1 MTTAVFGSLDKRTD
15 WSLTLSSPSKTMV
28 AIQLD
33 EVIPLLNA
41 ADEEAR
47 RGSYVAV
54 MLCYEAA
61 PAFDYAL
68 STQASTALPLAWAA
82 VFPSTSRGSPKE
94 AGSYSIGE
102 WTAQISRDDYNRAI
116 SKVHELIRTGDT
128 YQVNYTFPV
137 ISQFSGDPFA
147 YYQDLHLAQ
156 GASFSV
162 FLDLGRYQILSLSP
176 ELFFE
181 RRDLNVR
188 TKPMKGTVQRGRW
201 IQEDRELAMWLA
213 GSVKDRAENVMI
225 VDLLRNDLGKVSI
238 TGSVRVSSLCELERF
253 ETVWQMT
260 STVESELKPGTSL
273 VDLMSALFPCG
284 SITGAPKIRTMEI
297 IRELEPHTRGVYTGT
312 IGFLRPGG
320 DCMFNVAIRTVTID
334 SATGTAL
341 FGVGGGIT
349 IDSTAAKEYEE
360 CLVKSQFLQV
370 EPVSFELFETMLLED
385 GEIFLLERHLVRLKD
400 SANYFGF
407 RFAES
412 NFISALDGL
421 KNLHRAGSWKVKLTL
436 AKDGN
441 FSTAISSLECGD
453 LSPLSKERHWRIGL
467 ASRPIDPNDRFLFH
481 KTTRRDF
488 YLTEL
493 GARPDCDDLLFFNER
508 GELTESSIANVVVEL
523 EGKLVTPPVS
533 AGLLAGSF
541 RAQLIEAGEIEER
554 TITLAELQSI
564 TKIFLINSV
573 RRWVQAEIICPK
585 PNSNSRLYHFNKYC

>member
-1 MTTAVFGSLDKRTD
+1 
-15 WSLTLSSPSKTMV
+15 
-28 AIQLD
+28 
-33 EVIPLLNA
+33 
-41 ADEEAR
+41 
-47 RGSYVAV
+47 
-54 MLCYEAA
+54 
-61 PAFDYAL
+61 
-68 STQASTALPLAWAA
+68 
-82 VFPSTSRGSPKE
+82 
-94 AGSYSIGE
+94 
-102 WTAQISRDDYNRAI
+102 
-116 SKVHELIRTGDT
+116 
-128 YQVNYTFPV
+128 
-137 ISQFSGDPFA
+137 
-147 YYQDLHLAQ
+147 
-156 GASFSV
+156 
-162 FLDLGRYQILSLSP
+162 
-176 ELFFE
+176 
-181 RRDLNVR
+181 
-188 TKPMKGTVQRGRW
+188 
-201 IQEDRELAMWLA
+201 
-213 GSVKDRAENVMI
+213 
-225 VDLLRNDLGKVSI
+225 
-238 TGSVRVSSLCELERF
+238 
-253 ETVWQMT
+253 MT

-360 CLVKSQFLQV
+360 CLVKSRFLQV

-412 NFISALDGL
+412 NFISALNGL

-436 AKDGN
+436 AKDGT

-453 LSPLSKERHWRIGL
+453 LSPLWDSEPSDPLPEILLYQSGDRSPHSKERHWRVGL
-467 ASRPIDPNDRFLFH
+467 ASRPVDPNDRFLFH

-533 AGLLAGSF
+533 AGLLAGTF

-573 RRWVQAEIICPK
+573 RRWIQAEIICPK
-585 PNSNSRLYHFNKYC
+585 PNRSSRPLSL